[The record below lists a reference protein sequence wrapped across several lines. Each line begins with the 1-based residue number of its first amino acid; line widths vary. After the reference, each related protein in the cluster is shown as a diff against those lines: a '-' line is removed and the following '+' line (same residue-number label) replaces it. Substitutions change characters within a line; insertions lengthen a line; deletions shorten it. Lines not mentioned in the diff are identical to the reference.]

1 MKLTA
6 FLSLVC
12 VLLLCL
18 SLPLQSQT
26 KRVII
31 NTPYALYEMTGAG
44 GTCTY
49 TPLPEAC
56 SFFNENIYS
65 TALYKQTLYILTMAN
80 NNVYSV
86 QLGVPGS
93 CRLVTSFP
101 IDQPGN
107 RFSTVNALTVDKSG
121 KLYAADI
128 ASGNLYRYD
137 PGTDEMLTLG
147 AMPARPGGDLVFYG
161 DKLLMAAHGF
171 LLEVNIADP
180 AASTVYMSTGNHTF
194 WGMISFPH
202 DCQKNKVYGFAPD
215 NTGAATNLVALD
227 LETKTVGAV
236 VCSMPLQVFDAASI
250 VETGNTLGIWVDSIL
265 IEAPCT
271 ATELTGNAT
280 VIGYSATAGDLVYT
294 LSNSMQNTSGRFEN
308 LAKGTYQV
316 KITNPLGCSKDTSFT
331 IKQGMA
337 GATFTSTD
345 PLTCELPN
353 GSIFMTA
360 FSGYAPVMV
369 RVNNDPPQTNLQL
382 TGLGSGVYN
391 LSIFDQGSCRSD
403 TTIVLKYERRP
414 DFLGEITTQPTTC
427 EGKTGSIN
435 VGINGNPAV
444 ITASLNGGPY
454 KPISELKNLNSGY
467 YRLTITNTLNCFYDT
482 LLRIGKL
489 VDPPPQVNFEITD
502 QYCGN
507 NNGKVVVHATGVGSP
522 FEYNISNYNY
532 VPTNTFDQLVP
543 GYYRIGVRNSNHC
556 LWDSVAEIKPY
567 VGAPFDFTIHTKEP
581 TCRDTSGGELR
592 INITGGEAPYTF
604 LVNNQSYASGETV
617 MLPSGRYP
625 VYIKNNGDCTV
636 KSMEVDLVLKY
647 EPECDR
653 VSMPNAFSPNN
664 DGNND
669 LFRPIHSPYVKQVS
683 MTIYNRYGQVVFR
696 SSPLQPA
703 WNGKHN
709 GRQADLG
716 SYAWVLT
723 YVDFNGKP
731 QKMNGL
737 VLVIR

>member
-6 FLSLVC
+6 FGSLVC

-26 KRVII
+26 KRVIV
-31 NTPYALYEMTGAG
+31 NTPDALYEMTGAG

-93 CRLVTSFP
+93 CKLVTSFP
-101 IDQPGN
+101 LDQSVN

-128 ASGNLYRYD
+128 SSGNLYQYN
-137 PGTDEMLTLG
+137 PATDEMLTLG

-161 DKLLMAAHGF
+161 DKLLMASHGY
-171 LLEVNIADP
+171 LIEVNIDNP
-180 AASTVYMSTGNHTF
+180 AASTQYMSTGNYTF
-194 WGMISFPH
+194 WGMITFPQ

-215 NTGAATNLVALD
+215 NTGVATNLVELD
-227 LETKTVGAV
+227 LEAKTIGAV
-236 VCSMPLQVFDAASI
+236 VCSMPLTVYDAASI

-271 ATELTGNAT
+271 AADLTGNAT
-280 VIGYSATAGDLVYT
+280 VVGYSATPGDLKYT
-294 LSNSMQNTSGRFEN
+294 LSNSMQNTTGRFEN

-331 IKQGMA
+331 IKQGMS
-337 GATFTSTD
+337 GATFAGTD
-345 PLTCELPN
+345 PLTCESPN

-360 FSGYAPVMV
+360 FSNYAPVMV
-369 RVNNDPPQTNLQL
+369 RVNNNPPQTNLQL
-382 TGLGSGVYN
+382 AGLGAGVYN
-391 LSIFDQGSCRSD
+391 LSVFDQGSCRKD
-403 TTIVLKYERRP
+403 TTIVLKYLRRP
-414 DFLGEITTQPTTC
+414 DFVGEITTLPTIC
-427 EGKTGSIN
+427 EGKSGSIQ
-435 VGINGNPAV
+435 VGLNGNPAFV
-444 ITASLNGGPY
+444 TASLNGGPF
-454 KPISELKNLNSGY
+454 KPVSELKDLNSGN
-467 YRLTITNTLNCFYDT
+467 YRLTIINTLNCIYDT
-482 LLRIGKL
+482 LLKIEKL

-502 QYCGN
+502 QFCGN
-507 NNGKVVVHATGVGSP
+507 PNGKLVVHATGVGSP
-522 FEYNISNYNY
+522 FEYNISNNNY
-532 VPTNTFDQLVP
+532 VPTNTFDHLMP

-567 VGAPFDFTIHTKEP
+567 VGAPFNVAINKKEP
-581 TCRDTSGGELR
+581 TCSDINSGELR
-592 INITGGEAPYTF
+592 VNITGAEAPYTF
-604 LVNNQSYASGETV
+604 MLNNHSYPSGETV
-617 MLPSGRYP
+617 MLPPGRYP

-636 KSMEVDLVLKY
+636 QSMQVDLALKY
-647 EPECDR
+647 DPACDR

-669 LFRPIHSPYVKQVS
+669 L
-683 MTIYNRYGQVVFR
+683 
-696 SSPLQPA
+696 
-703 WNGKHN
+703 
-709 GRQADLG
+709 
-716 SYAWVLT
+716 
-723 YVDFNGKP
+723 
-731 QKMNGL
+731 
-737 VLVIR
+737 